1 MSEFL
6 KRPTSSETDDDLQ
19 KMQEEWERTKNQ
31 QKPTVEIHRM
41 KKRSKIEENPEILAQ
56 NQPKIEETQNPAQ
69 NSNLAPKIREQAAR
83 FQLDLEESSDA
94 TGVLFPVRE
103 QNSEIFNFKL
113 ENLAG
118 NSNLDYFQYSKDDGF
133 PEPLDLSAYYKSG
146 RSLTTVVQKGK
157 SFFAAEFDRIHGRI
171 EENLDL
177 QAENQEEEGSES
189 KNSGDFKKEN
199 EKYLKSLEPEK
210 IQDLMSEIKERF
222 DPKLLEFLKNRGAE
236 KSKKSDT
243 EQPVKIS
250 KFKAS
255 RQKKGAELP
264 VEKGAEPPVEKEKG
278 AEPAPTKEVEEMMNE
293 LEVLDEWAGQEDQ
306 EKYNRLATDAIQLD
320 LTAKF
325 SRNLAQR
332 QQKNAVKLFDNCKFK
347 PDTAGPSDAILEL
360 ARSSIDHIKTLYL
373 EEISDGHTTSYEFG
387 KGVNPIIDNCWT
399 LIPAR
404 RVLDAVEKRQG
415 QVSPDDV
422 EIVRLAVRWTYILW
436 AERKSAFF
444 AFAEPNDFYV
454 HLAELYLIGPEI
466 LADDVISECT
476 QRILNGYVLPQAL
489 QGKISLRMSGKVAGL
504 DAFMPFYEQ
513 MLKNYEQYSMGDA
526 HFTEAILIG
535 AYLNAPVGDSIE
547 YRFSLWSPKRNTIRQ
562 MTVSTSKLRPLF
574 DGIKKQIVERHTVI
588 QEQHYVQYCSLLGA
602 YVTAIRDDVIT
613 RDRNQLLFD
622 IAAFEIGNFV
632 EMQKKSTE
640 KRREFQILVDIMQKS
655 IGDKLRIF

>member
-41 KKRSKIEENPEILAQ
+41 KKRTKIETNPSEKEQ
-56 NQPKIEETQNPAQ
+56 KIEETPQNPAQ
-69 NSNLAPKIREQAAR
+69 NSNLPPKIREQAAR
-83 FQLDLEESSDA
+83 FQLDLDETSDA

-103 QNSEIFNFKL
+103 QNSEIFKS
-113 ENLAG
+113 ENLAEI
-118 NSNLDYFQYSKDDGF
+118 SNFDNFQYSKDDGF
-133 PEPLDLSAYYKSG
+133 PEPLDLSAYYKNG
-146 RSLTTVVQKGK
+146 RSLTTVKGQ

-177 QAENQEEEGSES
+177 QAEIEDSEESSES
-189 KNSGDFKKEN
+189 KNSGDFRKEN

-210 IQDLMSEIKERF
+210 IEDLMTEIKERF

-236 KSKKSDT
+236 KSKKPDSEPPT
-243 EQPVKIS
+243 KIS

-255 RQKKGAELP
+255 RQKKGAEP
-264 VEKGAEPPVEKEKG
+264 QKGAEPVEEKKAEPTVEKGAE
-278 AEPAPTKEVEEMMNE
+278 PTKEVEEMMNE

-332 QQKNAVKLFDNCKFK
+332 QQKNAVKLFENCKFK
-347 PDTAGPSDAILEL
+347 PDSAGPSDAILEL
-360 ARSSIDHIKTLYL
+360 ARSSIDQIKTLYL
-373 EEISDGHTTSYEFG
+373 EEISDGHTTTYEFG
-387 KGVNPIIDNCWT
+387 KGVNPILDNCWT

-415 QVSPDDV
+415 KVFPDDV
-422 EIVRLAVRWTYILW
+422 EIVRLAILWTYFLW

-454 HLAELYLIGPEI
+454 HLSELYLIGPEI
-466 LADDVISECT
+466 LSDDVISECT

-562 MTVSTSKLRPLF
+562 MTVPTAKLRPLF
-574 DGIKKQIVERHTVI
+574 DGIKKQIVERLTVI
-588 QEQHYVQYCSLLGA
+588 QEQHYVQYCSLLGV

-613 RDRNQLLFD
+613 RDRNQLMFD

-632 EMQKKSTE
+632 EKQKVNQE
-640 KRREFQILVDIMQKS
+640 KRREFQILVDIIQKS
-655 IGDKLRIF
+655 IGGKLRIF